1 MDFFKILHTTN
12 ISIHVLTGSIALLL
26 GGIALITRKGQ
37 RAHIKTGRWFLVLL
51 MIVIATGLAGVFVF
65 GRNTFLLVIT
75 VLAGYN
81 GFSGYRVL
89 KTKSN
94 RPKLIDVLVA
104 LISLLSVLYFLYY
117 FKKIGMIW
125 TPVIIYSTV
134 GALLLVITYDFL
146 RYLIPAS
153 SYKKFWVCEHIYKMV
168 GAFSALLAAFTGTV
182 FSEYQPYSQILP
194 SVFGIMLQVSFIT
207 YWYRKKIKTGKL
219 A

>member
-1 MDFFKILHTTN
+1 MDILKILHTTN

-26 GGIALITRKGQ
+26 GSIALLTRKGQ
-37 RAHIKTGRWFLVLL
+37 RAHIKSGRWFLVFLT
-51 MIVIATGLAGVFVF
+51 IVITTGLTGVFVF

-89 KTKSN
+89 ITKSN

-104 LISLLSVLYFLYY
+104 VVALLSVLYFLYY

-134 GALLLVITYDFL
+134 SALLLVIIYDFL
-146 RYLIPAS
+146 RYIIPAA

-182 FSEYQPYSQILP
+182 FSSYQPYSQILP
-194 SVFGIMLQVSFIT
+194 SAFGVLLQISFII
-207 YWYRKKIKTGKL
+207 YWYRKKI
-219 A
+219 